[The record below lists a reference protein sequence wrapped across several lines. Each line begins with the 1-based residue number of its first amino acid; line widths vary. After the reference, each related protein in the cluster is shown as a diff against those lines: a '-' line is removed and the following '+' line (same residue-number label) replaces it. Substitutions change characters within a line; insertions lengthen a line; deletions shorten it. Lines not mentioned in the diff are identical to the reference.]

1 MKLSVI
7 VMAASL
13 LGAMAA
19 QAQDAASPEHL
30 AVREAT
36 HKACATE
43 EQSLCGGKQGREI
56 FQCLREHNDKLGA
69 GCKDA
74 MTHLTPQGGPP
85 PAK

>member
-1 MKLSVI
+1 MKLFAIVI
-7 VMAASL
+7 ATSL

-30 AVREAT
+30 ANRAAA

-43 EQSLCGGKQGREI
+43 EKSLCDGKQGREI
-56 FQCLREHNDKLGA
+56 FQCLREHKDKLSDECKA
-69 GCKDA
+69 GMAK
-74 MTHLTPQGGPP
+74 LTPEGGPP